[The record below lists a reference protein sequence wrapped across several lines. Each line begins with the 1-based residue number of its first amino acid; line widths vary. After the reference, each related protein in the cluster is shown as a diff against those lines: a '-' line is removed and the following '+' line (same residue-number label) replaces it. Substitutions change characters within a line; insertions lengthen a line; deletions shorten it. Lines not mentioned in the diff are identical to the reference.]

1 MEKPQFYQLDKSKRY
16 RAEGT
21 AFRVGEAVL
30 LGVTLVVFLSLA
42 VLLFAVNAD
51 VLFRDACITVFAF
64 VFLAIVLL
72 LCAFGFFRYRPVFR
86 RRRHAR
92 NVLKDCTLTDGTVL
106 EVKTDKVRRT
116 NSHRMYSYDVVAVCY
131 SFYGTDGVLRYGRY
145 GGKYVRNP
153 FSVGQKLMI
162 AFCGTESVILSE
174 YTLLNETEAKDDAA
188 QEKPCR

>member
-1 MEKPQFYQLDKSKRY
+1 MEKPQFYQLDKTKRY

-21 AFRVGEAVL
+21 DFRVGEAVL

-42 VLLFAVNAD
+42 VLLFVVNAD
-51 VLFRDACITVFAF
+51 VLFRDARITVFAF
-64 VFLAIVLL
+64 VFLAIALL
-72 LCAFGFFRYRPVFR
+72 LCAFGFCRYRPVIR

-106 EVKTDKVRRT
+106 EVKADRVL
-116 NSHRMYSYDVVAVCY
+116 RMSLSRMRSYYVIAVCY

-153 FSVGQKLMI
+153 FSVGQKLMV
-162 AFCGTESVILSE
+162 AFHGTESVILSK
-174 YTLLNETEAKDDAA
+174 YALLNETEAKDGAA
-188 QEKPCR
+188 I